1 MNLPQYEFNADM
13 QAVTQRLSKRDGVV
27 KTGGGQTQPAPAQQ
41 EGSHEEEGSSQR
53 HVSPVG
59 R

>member
-1 MNLPQYEFNADM
+1 MMLPQYEFNADM
-13 QAVTQRLSKRDGVV
+13 RSVAQRLSKRDGVV
-27 KTGGGQTQPAPAQQ
+27 KTGCGQTQPSPSQQ

-53 HVSPVG
+53 HVPPVG